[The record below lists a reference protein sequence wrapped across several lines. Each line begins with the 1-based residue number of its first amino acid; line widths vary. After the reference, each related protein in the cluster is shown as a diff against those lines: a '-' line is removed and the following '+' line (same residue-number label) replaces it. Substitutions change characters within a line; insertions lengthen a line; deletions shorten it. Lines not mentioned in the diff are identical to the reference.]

1 MSDEDT
7 TTAADVI
14 KDVRV
19 AMLTTVGEGGRLMS
33 RPMATQEPFDGS
45 AWFFVR
51 SGSPVVTE
59 VGANPEVGLTYA
71 AKSSWLSLRG
81 AGSVSADQGKKDEL
95 WNDWVEAWFPDGR
108 TNPEIVLLEVA
119 CETGEVWDSPG
130 GQAGQLLKMLKARV
144 TGTSADDGGQNQE
157 SLDLT

>member
-7 TTAADVI
+7 ATAADVI
-14 KDVRV
+14 KDVKV
-19 AMLTTVGEGGRLMS
+19 AMLTTVDEGGRLVS

-59 VGANPEVGLTYA
+59 VTANPEVGLTYA
-71 AKSSWLSLRG
+71 GSSTWLSLRG
-81 AGSVSADQGKKDEL
+81 TGSVSRDQAKKDEL

-108 TNPEIVLLEVA
+108 TNPEIVLLECD
-119 CETGEVWDSPG
+119 CETGELWDSPG
-130 GQAGQLLKMLKARV
+130 GQPGQLLKMLKARV
-144 TGTSADDGGQNQE
+144 TGTSADDDGRNQE
-157 SLDLT
+157 SLDLG

>member
-1 MSDEDT
+1 MSTRHTVKAPATKRGDMTHEDT

-19 AMLTTVGEGGRLMS
+19 AMLTTVGGAGRLMS

-59 VGANPEVGLTYA
+59 VGATRRSG
-71 AKSSWLSLRG
+71 
-81 AGSVSADQGKKDEL
+81 
-95 WNDWVEAWFPDGR
+95 
-108 TNPEIVLLEVA
+108 
-119 CETGEVWDSPG
+119 
-130 GQAGQLLKMLKARV
+130 
-144 TGTSADDGGQNQE
+144 
-157 SLDLT
+157 

>member
-1 MSDEDT
+1 MTHEDT

-19 AMLTTVGEGGRLMS
+19 AMLTTVDEGGRLMS
-33 RPMATQEPFDGS
+33 RPMATQEPFYGS

-81 AGSVSADQGKKDEL
+81 AGSVSTDQGKKDEL

-108 TNPEIVLLEVA
+108 TNPEIVLLEPTRRTPGSEHDFLVVLT
-119 CETGEVWDSPG
+119 EWPTGERRILGASVGHGIPTTW
-130 GQAGQLLKMLKARV
+130 
-144 TGTSADDGGQNQE
+144 E
-157 SLDLT
+157 

>member
-1 MSDEDT
+1 MSHEDT

-19 AMLTTVGEGGRLMS
+19 AMLTTVDAGGRLMS

-71 AKSSWLSLRG
+71 GKSTWLSLRG
-81 AGSVSADQGKKDEL
+81 NGTVPRPGKKDEL

-108 TNPEIVLLEVA
+108 TNPEIVLLECA

-130 GQAGQLLKMLKARV
+130 GQPGQLLKMLKARV

-157 SLDLT
+157 SLDLR